1 MNARSIPEPWAA
13 AFRERGL
20 VDKRTGEPSLNAFS
34 RRFSTPSLETLR
46 NTIHGLR
53 TPSEPTLAAVAE
65 ALNIPLPT
73 IREWAGRPAGE
84 AAPYSPPPEADQMNT
99 RQRKAVDELIRSMVA
114 APAAE
119 VPASS
124 KPGRRLKPVTR
135 ADDLVDEVHETGVPS
150 PELINRAAAHKDDD
164 KEDGK

>member
-34 RRFSTPSLETLR
+34 RRFGTPSLETLR

-53 TPSEPTLAAVAE
+53 TPTEPTLAAVAE

-84 AAPYSPPPEADQMNT
+84 VVPYSPPPEADQMNT

-114 APAAE
+114 NP
-119 VPASS
+119 VQST
-124 KPGRRLKPVTR
+124 RLSVVTR

-150 PELINRAAAHKDDD
+150 PELINRAAAHPKDD
-164 KEDGK
+164 EGG